1 MCEGPVSALP
11 GLAVCW
17 LPGTLGDLLSCS
29 QRECLLLWP
38 QASEWLIACASH
50 CGCRDCV
57 HLIPCTHA
65 FPGVRVSRVSTCRTL
80 RGRDHL
86 KCCLLAPPMPHSI
99 PALLTPQYETDL
111 SPSPDSQIPGTPVI
125 LLGLRNEVGT

>member
-11 GLAVCW
+11 GSAVCW

-38 QASEWLIACASH
+38 QASEWLIASALQ
-50 CGCRDCV
+50 CGCVDRV
-57 HLIPCTHA
+57 HLIPHTCA
-65 FPGVRVSRVSTCRTL
+65 FPGVWVSRVSTCRTL
-80 RGRDHL
+80 RGREHL
-86 KCCLLAPPMPHSI
+86 KCCLQAPPMPHPI
-99 PALLTPQYETDL
+99 PALLTPQYDTDL